1 MSRICEKDVF
11 FKNYCGTANPCVCP
25 YDLPS
30 IVLKKSHADV
40 FYRQKPA
47 YEAGFLLYGTFA
59 DDL

>member
-1 MSRICEKDVF
+1 MDFSKTAVGQRTPVF
-11 FKNYCGTANPCVCP
+11 APTILSNFA
-25 YDLPS
+25 
-30 IVLKKSHADV
+30 LKKSYADV

>member
-1 MSRICEKDVF
+1 MSRLSEKDGF
-11 FKNYCGTANPCVCP
+11 SENHCGAANPCVCP

>member
-1 MSRICEKDVF
+1 MGFRESAVGQRTPVF
-11 FKNYCGTANPCVCP
+11 APTILSNIA
-25 YDLPS
+25 
-30 IVLKKSHADV
+30 LKKSYADV

>member
-11 FKNYCGTANPCVCP
+11 FKNYCGAANPCVCP

-47 YEAGFLLYGTFA
+47 SCYTELSQMVYEP
-59 DDL
+59 